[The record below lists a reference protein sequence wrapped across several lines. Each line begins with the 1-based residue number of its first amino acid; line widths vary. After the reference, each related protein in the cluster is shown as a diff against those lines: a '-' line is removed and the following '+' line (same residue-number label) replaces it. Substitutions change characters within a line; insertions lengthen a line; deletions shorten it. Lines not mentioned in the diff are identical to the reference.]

1 MEASITLKKVGKLF
15 NERTILA
22 GLTFGIEKGSLVAV
36 IGDSDSEKSMLLR
49 ILAGFD
55 TPEYGS
61 VYIHGTD
68 ISSQKKDIRQ
78 KIGFV
83 PQESDLEPWL
93 TVRQN
98 IQFIGALYHV
108 DKRTRSKRIENIG
121 DQLELHGDL
130 DTPVIRLTKGVL
142 KRAMLLRALIHD
154 PSILILDD
162 PSSSLDPGSK
172 ELIWNVL
179 GRLRGSK
186 TIVYVS
192 KSYSEVEKYHDRI
205 LLLEEG
211 KVVVDGNIEKLR
223 KSAEGLHRFSFEFE
237 NPSKTLVTRLM
248 AIPNLISSE
257 MQGNNFV
264 CYGTDLMII
273 SKILDIAN
281 KTTLN
286 NIDINKFGLPEIVES
301 RKLQE
306 FEE

>member
-1 MEASITLKKVGKLF
+1 MEASITLKKVGKLL

-22 GLTFGIEKGSLVAV
+22 GLSFGIEKGSLVAV

-55 TPEYGS
+55 MPEYGS
-61 VYIHGTD
+61 VYIHGID
-68 ISSQKKDIRQ
+68 VSIKKKEIRME
-78 KIGFV
+78 IGYM
-83 PQESDLEPWL
+83 PQECDLEPWL

-108 DKRTRSKRIENIG
+108 DKRTRNKRIDTIG
-121 DQLELHGDL
+121 DLLALHDDL
-130 DTPVIRLTKGVL
+130 DTPVIRLTIGVL

-154 PSILILDD
+154 PTVLILDN
-162 PSSSLDPGSK
+162 PSNSLDPRSK

-179 GRLRGSK
+179 EQLRGSK

-192 KSYSEVEKYHDRI
+192 KSYSEVENYHDRI

-211 KVVVDGNIEKLR
+211 KVVLDGDIQKLV
-223 KSAEGLHRFSFEFE
+223 KNAEGLHRFSFEFE
-237 NPSKTLVTRLM
+237 NPSKALVVRLM

-257 MQGNNFV
+257 MMGNNFV
-264 CYGTDLMII
+264 CYGTDLKII
-273 SKILDIAN
+273 SEILDISN
-281 KTTLN
+281 KTALT
-286 NIDINKFGLPEIVES
+286 NIDIKKFGLPEIVES
-301 RKLQE
+301 QKLQD